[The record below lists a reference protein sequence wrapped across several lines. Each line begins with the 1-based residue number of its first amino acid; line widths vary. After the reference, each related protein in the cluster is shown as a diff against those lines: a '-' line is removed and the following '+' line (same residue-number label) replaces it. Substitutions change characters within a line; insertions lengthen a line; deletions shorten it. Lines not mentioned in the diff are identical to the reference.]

1 MEPTDAIDRIAIGA
15 RATLASLRPQ
25 AFGTGAAG
33 NVREP
38 LVEPLWVGIRSLAAV
53 DTSGA
58 QVVDEEG
65 DAVDGFDR
73 IVGALAAA
81 SRTDELILDGFITKQ
96 TLSDTAGIWT
106 GTDDIPGMGKL
117 IGQSMIG
124 VRRNRADE
132 AAKRLE
138 ASIDERSFGP
148 DDHVSFVAIDLL
160 WLDGESLL
168 DVPLLE
174 RRRLL
179 EAVLD
184 ESDVI
189 RRGMF
194 VRPPI
199 GTWIGSWRAQGFGG
213 LTFKGANSRY
223 RPGVANPDWAISA
236 MPRR

>member
-1 MEPTDAIDRIAIGA
+1 MEPTDMAEPIDPGP
-15 RATLASLRPQ
+15 RAALASLRPQ
-25 AFGTGAAG
+25 AFGTGAVG
-33 NVREP
+33 NVRDP

-53 DTSGA
+53 DAAGA
-58 QVVDEEG
+58 SMIDEQGEPI
-65 DAVDGFDR
+65 DRFER

-81 SRTDELILDGFITKQ
+81 SRTDGLVLDGFLTKQ
-96 TLSDTAGIWT
+96 ALSDTGGIWT
-106 GTDDIPGMGKL
+106 GIDDIPGMGKL
-117 IGQSMIG
+117 IGQSLVG
-124 VRRNRADE
+124 VRRNRTEE

-184 ESDVI
+184 ESDVV

-199 GTWIGSWRAQGFGG
+199 ETWIGSWRSQGFGG

-223 RPGVANPDWAISA
+223 RSGVANQDWAISA